1 MAFHLLY
8 GEHPVSLIDSCLS
21 KICEEAVKWPTRRG
35 YIIVPEKMKAE
46 VERRYIEILQ
56 EKKGGKDH
64 DAAFMMIDVVSFPVL
79 HTVY

>member
-56 EKKGGKDH
+56 EKKGGKGN
-64 DAAFMMIDVVSFPVL
+64 DAAFMMIDVVSFSR
-79 HTVY
+79 